1 MPDPE
6 KDPKPRTPERKDPK
20 PGEPVRK
27 DPPSREPERRD
38 PGREQPAGDPSPPPD
53 GNPPTEAGG

>member
-6 KDPKPRTPERKDPK
+6 KDPNPRTPERKDPK
-20 PGEPVRK
+20 PAEPVRK
-27 DPPSREPERRD
+27 DPPPREPERRD
-38 PGREQPAGDPSPPPD
+38 PGRERPVGDPSPPPD